1 MYGGGAETPKF
12 QSTHPVRGATPD
24 CNRVVQDALFQS
36 THPVRGATYTERG
49 IELTLTKFQSTHP
62 VRGATL
68 LPIDVEAL
76 DVISIHAPREGCVDC
91 RFRR

>member
-36 THPVRGATYTERG
+36 THPVRGATIGTIAY
-49 IELTLTKFQSTHP
+49 KFVTRHFN
-62 VRGATL
+62 
-68 LPIDVEAL
+68 
-76 DVISIHAPREGCVDC
+76 PRTP
-91 RFRR
+91 